1 MGSLE
6 VLFKK
11 WKENARIL
19 TVKLDF
25 AKKMD
30 DTQKKKI
37 IAMLSKFLASNLEH
51 KNRDILNK
59 FHLSMKMKNIMTNF
73 IRKLVG
79 TGYGR
84 VAKAIDDWKTI
95 PEIRDARR
103 IGKFEASLMHFVD
116 RRLRLC

>member
-19 TVKLDF
+19 TVQLDL
-25 AKKMD
+25 AKKMN

-59 FHLSMKMKNIMTNF
+59 FHLAMKMKNIMTNF

-95 PEIRDARR
+95 PEIKDTRR
-103 IGKFEASLMHFVD
+103 IGKFEAALMHFVD